1 MTEVSDE
8 ERLARAALTG
18 LSEPG
23 NVNLARFVTE
33 QGPEATLQAIR
44 DGSYPST
51 SVHELQAR
59 LAASDAGGDLDR
71 AAKAGAWLVCPG
83 DPEWPEQL
91 EVLADTE
98 SAEGAGAVP
107 LALWVRG
114 SLELGVITQRAC
126 AIVGARSATQYGT
139 HVAGELAAGL
149 ADRGITIVSG
159 GAFGIDVAA
168 HRGAL
173 AANGYTVA
181 VLACGVDIPYP
192 RAHAA
197 LFDRIAEEGLLVS
210 EVPPGSTPRRPRFLV
225 RNRLIAALSDGTVV
239 VEAALRS
246 GALNTAAWAHRC
258 QREVMAVPGSVL
270 SPLSA
275 GTNQLI
281 RDLGAI
287 LVTDAPEIAEQIGRI
302 GDDLAPLKEGELR
315 ARDALD
321 RRSQQVLECVPVR
334 QFHGIAQLAAAAG
347 MPVDDTLAVLG
358 HLLLLGFVEQVGAG
372 WRLSAAERTRN
383 RHASTVERTGS

>member
-1 MTEVSDE
+1 MTEVSDD

-23 NVNLARFVTE
+23 NVNLSRFVAE
-33 QGPEATLQAIR
+33 HGPEATLQAIE
-44 DGSYPST
+44 DGSYPGNALRD
-51 SVHELQAR
+51 LQAK
-59 LAASDAGGDLDR
+59 LAASDPGADLDR

-83 DPEWPEQL
+83 DPEWPPQL
-91 EVLADTE
+91 EVLAETE
-98 SAEGAGAVP
+98 STEGAGGVP

-114 SLELGVITQRAC
+114 SLELGMITQRAC

-139 HVAGELAAGL
+139 HVAEELAAGL
-149 ADRGITIVSG
+149 ADRGVTIVSG

-197 LFDRIAEEGLLVS
+197 LFDRIADEGLLVS
-210 EVPPGSTPRRPRFLV
+210 EVPPGATPRRQRFLV
-225 RNRLIAALSDGTVV
+225 RNRLIAALSEGTVV

-246 GALNTAAWAHRC
+246 GALNTAAWANRC
-258 QREVMAVPGSVL
+258 QREVMAIPGSVL
-270 SPLSA
+270 SPQSA

-281 RDLGAI
+281 RDAGAV
-287 LVTDAPEIAEQIGRI
+287 LVTDADEIAEQIGRI
-302 GDDLAPLKEGELR
+302 GDDLAPVKAGEQR

-321 RRSQQVLECVPVR
+321 RRSQQVLECVPVQ
-334 QFHGIAQLAAAAG
+334 QFQGIAQLAAAAG
-347 MPVDDTLAVLG
+347 VPVDETLAVLG
-358 HLLLLGFVEQVGAG
+358 HLLLLGFVEHVGAG